1 MFLSRLCLVSRSVA
15 PQRVVAT
22 ARARAANILPR
33 ISTSTL
39 LTSRSF
45 CADVH
50 DDFKPKRRAYSPDE
64 NVHAQIAKDIAENK
78 VCKLDRVLCYVCDFT
93 CSLGLWSLPDSYA
106 LLWTHQVTVFMKGV
120 PEAPMCGFSN
130 TVRALL
136 KLLLKVIADC

>member
-1 MFLSRLCLVSRSVA
+1 MPSSLHCTALLSTSKMFLSRLRLVSRSVA

-78 VCKLDRVLCYVCDFT
+78 VCKLDRVVQILRAENVEFKGFNVLADPVLHAFDGLAPFQSIVR
-93 CSLGLWSLPDSYA
+93 SLA
-106 LLWTHQVTVFMKGV
+106 
-120 PEAPMCGFSN
+120 
-130 TVRALL
+130 
-136 KLLLKVIADC
+136 